1 MTAACTILLLALR
14 LAPVLASED
23 EERLVRDLFR
33 DYNKL
38 IRPVEIMNMTVEVQF
53 GLSFIQ
59 LINVNEKNQI
69 MTSNVWLQL
78 VWTDYQLKWD
88 EADYGGISVLRLPPD
103 KVWKPDIVLFNN
115 ADGNYEVRYKS
126 NVLIYPS
133 GQVMWVPPAIYQ
145 SSCTID
151 VTYFPFDQQKCVM
164 KFGSWTFNGDQVSL
178 KLYNDNYWVDLSDYW
193 KSGTWDIVEVPA
205 FLNRHNNSKQQRPTE
220 TDISFYIT
228 IRRKTLFYTVNLILP
243 TVLISFLCILVFYL
257 PAEAGEKV
265 TLGISILLS
274 LVVFLL
280 LVSKILPPTSL
291 VLPLI
296 AKYLLFTF
304 LMNTMSIL
312 VTVIIINWNFRGP
325 RTHRMPNWIR
335 VLFLKYLPAMLL
347 MKRPHKT
354 RLRWMMEMPGVGMHH
369 YHPRPPP
376 PPPAAAAAVPPAVP
390 PPPPPP
396 PAHHLAAKHGGKH
409 ECLELADVHHPNC
422 TRKAGPPALAGGR
435 RDSVDGRDSAAGD
448 VLYLSPEAYRATEA
462 IEFIAEHLRCE
473 DEYIQIREDWKY
485 VAMVIDRLQLYI
497 FFAVTTAGT
506 VGILLDAPHIFQY
519 VDQDKVIEIHRGKP
533 T

>member
-1 MTAACTILLLALR
+1 MNYKCLVALFFSCYSLLTSLVR
-14 LAPVLASED
+14 CSED

-38 IRPVEIMNMTVEVQF
+38 IRPVEMMNQTVVVEF

-59 LINVNEKNQI
+59 LINVMKKNQI
-69 MTSNVWLQL
+69 MTNVWLQL
-78 VWTDYQLKWD
+78 TWMDYQLVWD
-88 EADYGGISVLRLPPD
+88 PADYGGINVLRLPPD

-126 NVLIYPS
+126 NVLIYPN
-133 GQVMWVPPAIYQ
+133 GGVMWVPPAIYQ
-145 SSCTID
+145 SSCRID

-178 KLYNDNYWVDLSDYW
+178 KLYNDNDWVDLSDYW

-205 FLNRHNNSKQQRPTE
+205 FLNVYNNSKYGKVTE

-304 LMNTMSIL
+304 LMNTVSIL
-312 VTVIIINWNFRGP
+312 VTVVIINWNFRGP

-335 VLFLKYLPAMLL
+335 VVFLQYLPSMLL
-347 MKRPHKT
+347 MKRPKKT
-354 RLRWMMEMPGVGMHH
+354 RLRWMMDLPGVYHQH
-369 YHPRPPP
+369 YHPSQPPP
-376 PPPAAAAAVPPAVP
+376 RS
-390 PPPPPP
+390 
-396 PAHHLAAKHGGKH
+396 K
-409 ECLELADVHHPNC
+409 LELLDVHHPNC
-422 TRKAGPPALAGGR
+422 TMARAV
-435 RDSVDGRDSAAGD
+435 SSS
-448 VLYLSPEAYRATEA
+448 LSSESNTLILSSEAYKATEA
-462 IEFIAEHLRCE
+462 VEFIAEHLRSE

-497 FFAVTTAGT
+497 FFLVTAAGT

-519 VDQDKVIEIHRGKP
+519 VDQDAIIEMHKGKASR
-533 T
+533 

>member
-1 MTAACTILLLALR
+1 MNIKNKSSLVVAVFICFGMIT
-14 LAPVLASED
+14 VMASED

-38 IRPVEIMNMTVEVQF
+38 IRPVEVMNKTVEVQF

-78 VWTDYQLKWD
+78 VWSDYQLRWD
-88 EADYGGISVLRLPPD
+88 EADYGGINVLRLPPD

-126 NVLIYPS
+126 NVLIYPE

-178 KLYNDNYWVDLSDYW
+178 KLYNDNFWVDLSDYW

-205 FLNRHNNSKQQRPTE
+205 FLNIHNQSKSGQPTE

-304 LMNTMSIL
+304 LMNTVSIL
-312 VTVIIINWNFRGP
+312 VTVIILNWNFRGP

-335 VLFLKYLPAMLL
+335 VVFLKYLPIMLF
-347 MKRPHKT
+347 MKRPKKT
-354 RLRWMMEMPGVGMHH
+354 RLRWMMEMPGIGAHHH
-369 YHPRPPP
+369 YH
-376 PPPAAAAAVPPAVP
+376 
-390 PPPPPP
+390 
-396 PAHHLAAKHGGKH
+396 GGSPDMKGGATCH
-409 ECLELADVHHPNC
+409 TVKGKMDFVEMADIHHPNC
-422 TRKAGPPALAGGR
+422 TAARASQQQVGDSQLRDMEGPET
-435 RDSVDGRDSAAGD
+435 
-448 VLYLSPEAYRATEA
+448 LYLTPEAFRATEA
-462 IEFIAEHLRCE
+462 IEFIAEHLRSE

-506 VGILLDAPHIFQY
+506 IGILLDAPHIFQY
-519 VDQDKVIEIHRGKP
+519 VDQDKIIEIHKGKA

>member
-1 MTAACTILLLALR
+1 MESSGKSWLLCSILVLLAFSL
-14 LAPVLASED
+14 VSASED

-33 DYNKL
+33 GYNKL
-38 IRPVEIMNMTVEVQF
+38 IRPVQNMTQKVGVRF
-53 GLSFIQ
+53 GLAFVQ

-69 MTSNVWLQL
+69 MKSNVWLRL
-78 VWTDYQLKWD
+78 VWYDYQLQWD
-88 EADYGGISVLRLPPD
+88 EADYGGIGVLRLPPD

-126 NVLIYPS
+126 NVLIYPT
-133 GQVMWVPPAIYQ
+133 GEVLWVPPAIYQ

-151 VTYFPFDQQKCVM
+151 VTYFPFDQQTCIM

-178 KLYNDNYWVDLSDYW
+178 ALYNNKNFVDLSDYW
-193 KSGTWDIVEVPA
+193 KSGTWDIIEVPA
-205 FLNRHNNSKQQRPTE
+205 YLNVYEGDSNHPTE
-220 TDISFYIT
+220 TDITFYII

-243 TVLISFLCILVFYL
+243 TVLISFLCVLVFYL

-304 LMNTMSIL
+304 IMNTVSIL

-325 RTHRMPNWIR
+325 RTHRMPMYIR
-335 VLFLKYLPAMLL
+335 SIFLHYLPAFLF
-347 MKRPHKT
+347 MKRPRKT
-354 RLRWMMEMPGVGMHH
+354 RLRWMMEMPGMSM
-369 YHPRPPP
+369 
-376 PPPAAAAAVPPAVP
+376 
-390 PPPPPP
+390 
-396 PAHHLAAKHGGKH
+396 PAHPHPSYGSPAELPKHISAIGGKQSKM
-409 ECLELADVHHPNC
+409 EVMELSDLHHPNC
-422 TRKAGPPALAGGR
+422 KINRKVNSGGELGLGDGCR
-435 RDSVDGRDSAAGD
+435 RESESSDSI
-448 VLYLSPEAYRATEA
+448 LLSPEASKATEA
-462 IEFIAEHLRCE
+462 VEFIAEHLRNE
-473 DEYIQIREDWKY
+473 DLYIQTREDWKY

-497 FFAVTTAGT
+497 FFIVTTAGT
-506 VGILLDAPHIFQY
+506 VGILMDAPHIFEY
-519 VDQDKVIEIHRGKP
+519 VDQDRIIEIYRGK
-533 T
+533 

>member
-1 MTAACTILLLALR
+1 
-14 LAPVLASED
+14 
-23 EERLVRDLFR
+23 
-33 DYNKL
+33 
-38 IRPVEIMNMTVEVQF
+38 MTVEVEF

-78 VWTDYQLKWD
+78 KWADYQLRWD

-126 NVLIYPS
+126 NILIYPGGS
-133 GQVMWVPPAIYQ
+133 IMWVPPAIYQ

-164 KFGSWTFNGDQVSL
+164 KFGSWTYNGDQVSL
-178 KLYNDNYWVDLSDYW
+178 KLEQDNFWVDLSDYW

-205 FLNRHNNSKQQRPTE
+205 FLNVHDNSKTGKPTE

-335 VLFLKYLPAMLL
+335 ILFLTYLPTILF
-347 MKRPHKT
+347 MKRPSKT
-354 RLRWMMEMPGVGMHH
+354 RLRWMMDMPGLGVHH
-369 YHPRPPP
+369 HHFRPQCNIK
-376 PPPAAAAAVPPAVP
+376 ANKVTDF
-390 PPPPPP
+390 
-396 PAHHLAAKHGGKH
+396 
-409 ECLELADVHHPNC
+409 ELAEVHTEVHHPNC
-422 TRKAGPPALAGGR
+422 MQNRDKANEVASPNNAASATENANQAQTESVQTDLVYLCPDAL
-435 RDSVDGRDSAAGD
+435 
-448 VLYLSPEAYRATEA
+448 RATEA
-462 IEFIAEHLRCE
+462 IDFIAEHLRCE
-473 DEYIQIREDWKY
+473 DEYVQIREDWKY

-497 FFAVTTAGT
+497 FFAVTAAGT
-506 VGILLDAPHIFQY
+506 MGILLDAPHIFQF
-519 VDQDKVIEIHRGKP
+519 VDQDKVISMHKKS
-533 T
+533 TA

>member
-1 MTAACTILLLALR
+1 MSVKPGSC
-14 LAPVLASED
+14 SED

-33 DYNKL
+33 GYNKL
-38 IRPVEIMNMTVEVQF
+38 IRPVHNMTQKVDVRF
-53 GLSFIQ
+53 GLAFVQ

-69 MTSNVWLQL
+69 MKSNVWLRL
-78 VWTDYQLKWD
+78 MWTDYQLQWD
-88 EADYGGISVLRLPPD
+88 EADYGGIGVLRLPPD

-126 NVLIYPS
+126 NVLIYPN
-133 GQVMWVPPAIYQ
+133 GEVLWVPPAIYQ

-151 VTYFPFDQQKCVM
+151 VTYFPFDQQTCIM

-178 KLYNDNYWVDLSDYW
+178 ALYNDKNFVDLSDYW
-193 KSGTWDIVEVPA
+193 KSGTWDIIEVPA
-205 FLNRHNNSKQQRPTE
+205 YLNVYDEHQPTE
-220 TDISFYIT
+220 TDITFYII

-243 TVLISFLCILVFYL
+243 TVLISFLCVLVFYL

-304 LMNTMSIL
+304 IMNTVSIL

-325 RTHRMPNWIR
+325 RTHRMPPWIR
-335 VLFLKYLPAMLL
+335 GMFLHYLPIVLL
-347 MKRPHKT
+347 MKRPKKT
-354 RLRWMMEMPGVGMHH
+354 RLRWMMEMPGMS
-369 YHPRPPP
+369 
-376 PPPAAAAAVPPAVP
+376 VPPHP
-390 PPPPPP
+390 SYGS
-396 PAHHLAAKHGGKH
+396 PA
-409 ECLELADVHHPNC
+409 ELPRHITPSAPSKSKMEVMELSDLHHPNC
-422 TRKAGPPALAGGR
+422 KINRKASTER
-435 RDSVDGRDSAAGD
+435 RESESSDS
-448 VLYLSPEAYRATEA
+448 LLLSPEASKATEA
-462 IEFIAEHLRCE
+462 VEFIAEHLRSE
-473 DEYIQIREDWKY
+473 DQYIQIREDWKY

-497 FFAVTTAGT
+497 FFIVTTAGT
-506 VGILLDAPHIFQY
+506 LGILMDAPHIFEY
-519 VDQDKVIEIHRGKP
+519 VDQDRIIEIYRGK
-533 T
+533 